1 MSKKIIAF
9 ILFLLMPL
17 LVFSGFSSWIIV
29 GEKDALI
36 GENPT
41 TGPVCYIN
49 SNDAGKQYTSIE
61 KALSVAVKG
70 DKVYVIPT
78 GTGTVAPEVKI
89 RKDCTVKSGVTLY
102 LPTDNTNYD
111 KGFGGSVAD
120 FADSTPDKVNTNRRN
135 FVSIDTDVVMTI
147 ATGGTLVI
155 GGTFGSESN
164 GMTGGINGVYSEI
177 MLYADAKIICN
188 GSMEC
193 YGYIKEASNNNGSQL
208 ILDGAAAQVPFTI
221 YDFKGGTQTTNL
233 NGKKICPFDEYDIAC
248 IQSEIVIHS
257 NSILKGMVRLEAGG
271 QQLNEVITVV
281 GGQNVSSP
289 TTSNTALILRSGY
302 AKLKYDSTF
311 VNGVCVT
318 TIADRQTTIASLH
331 NGTIEIGG
339 FKLTIMY
346 IYEVDTTKMFFPV
359 SYRFSYEI
367 DEGGIL
373 NIPLKVK
380 FMPGS
385 KLLVKKGGTVNIKND
400 VIFYPNTWKGKT
412 TNTDQLY
419 PGIFDS
425 AELINNGSII
435 IHSGAKFGATVK
447 TTEDNA
453 RLGVL
458 TEYVGESNLVSST
471 DDSNN
476 VTTPFKGYINNNQ
489 TIDYF
494 ETKFYVS
501 KNGYW
506 VVSDAVFELNY
517 VLVEKTTESQSSSSG
532 VANISVSLWYDELY
546 SIPATTNPFTYT
558 WKLVSGSS
566 TLSANGSTGT
576 LTNKSNSPDECIVSV
591 TVKDSMGNIREGT
604 SAPISVPKKGS
615 VCFAKGTLITMADG
629 SQKKIENIKPGEM
642 IMSINHETGK
652 YEAAKA
658 FIKVNHGY
666 SLYSIIKLKFSDNSE
681 LKLIGNH
688 GLFDITLNRYVP
700 ITEDNL
706 YEYIGHEFLKYNEN
720 INVDNSVKLISA
732 EIIEEYN
739 ESYTIASEQNMNH
752 IINGLVGNITT
763 VDGIYNFFEFDSNFK
778 YDEIKMKEDIEKY
791 GLYSYEEFSSYT
803 TEYVFNAIN
812 MKYYKISVGKGYM
825 TYEDVLDVLETY
837 NALLENGELEEG

>member
-49 SNDAGKQYTSIE
+49 SNDKQYTSIE
-61 KALSVAVKG
+61 KALSVAGNG

-111 KGFGGSVAD
+111 KGFGGSVAE

-164 GMTGGINGVYSEI
+164 GMTGGINGIYSEI

-208 ILDGAAAQVPFTI
+208 ILDRATAKVPFTI

-233 NGKKICPFDEYDIAC
+233 NRKNICPFDEYDIAC

-385 KLLVKKGGTVNIKND
+385 KLLVKKGGTVNVSNN

-412 TNTDQLY
+412 INTDQPY
-419 PGIFDS
+419 PGIFES
-425 AELINNGSII
+425 AKLINNGDLVINSGGKLGGLVETTQ
-435 IHSGAKFGATVK
+435 SGARITVKTDYVGDSSLVSSIDDNESVPVTQSFRGYISNSNTESLFNKTIYVSENNIWKELSFKVNYFIKYINGPLDGQVVKMTSHTNDVNPTYSKGLNLTTPAINSYKFVAWYYDSNCVNAVGSNYISGTTLEAKTINGQLNLYAQYEFGASVIINYYNAIDDSKPVFTDDVTPGKSFTFIDALDPIITTSSDGSYKTKYTFTSWSIVGQTGTFAPGATYNVDINTPDKTVINIKENCTVGTYYKLEISGKFSTVSLEDINEKISISSGKTLTSIDSGTVYYVLYQSSVTVGTYGNLGLFSVGASRTLTITGGITKTVVASGDRGFDDRIEGAHTFNMPSATVK
-447 TTEDNA
+447 IT
-453 RLGVL
+453 
-458 TEYVGESNLVSST
+458 
-471 DDSNN
+471 
-476 VTTPFKGYINNNQ
+476 VT
-489 TIDYF
+489 
-494 ETKFYVS
+494 
-501 KNGYW
+501 
-506 VVSDAVFELNY
+506 
-517 VLVEKTTESQSSSSG
+517 
-532 VANISVSLWYDELY
+532 
-546 SIPATTNPFTYT
+546 
-558 WKLVSGSS
+558 
-566 TLSANGSTGT
+566 
-576 LTNKSNSPDECIVSV
+576 
-591 TVKDSMGNIREGT
+591 
-604 SAPISVPKKGS
+604 
-615 VCFAKGTLITMADG
+615 
-629 SQKKIENIKPGEM
+629 
-642 IMSINHETGK
+642 
-652 YEAAKA
+652 
-658 FIKVNHGY
+658 
-666 SLYSIIKLKFSDNSE
+666 
-681 LKLIGNH
+681 
-688 GLFDITLNRYVP
+688 
-700 ITEDNL
+700 
-706 YEYIGHEFLKYNEN
+706 
-720 INVDNSVKLISA
+720 
-732 EIIEEYN
+732 
-739 ESYTIASEQNMNH
+739 
-752 IINGLVGNITT
+752 
-763 VDGIYNFFEFDSNFK
+763 
-778 YDEIKMKEDIEKY
+778 
-791 GLYSYEEFSSYT
+791 
-803 TEYVFNAIN
+803 
-812 MKYYKISVGKGYM
+812 
-825 TYEDVLDVLETY
+825 
-837 NALLENGELEEG
+837 